1 MPQRS
6 EVFLPTRLHR
16 EPKGLFA
23 DPFPPGMSPRPL
35 SEPPAP
41 ATTPG
46 QGSTT
51 GIFKVY
57 PTILTVLFF
66 CLLTATP
73 AWSVPVTVTPVS
85 LADFDVLLT
94 QTEQCVVVAMASW
107 CGPCKTELPYLVRLY
122 REYKKDG
129 LVLFGLSLDFA
140 GAQAMQPVVN
150 KYGVDFP
157 VYWAGEAAVGHYGLN
172 PIPMLVFFRNG
183 RVIDRVQGV
192 HDEEE
197 LRAILSGFLK
207 RNDP

>member
-1 MPQRS
+1 
-6 EVFLPTRLHR
+6 
-16 EPKGLFA
+16 
-23 DPFPPGMSPRPL
+23 MSSRPL
-35 SEPPAP
+35 VEPPAP
-41 ATTPG
+41 VSSPG
-46 QGSTT
+46 HGSPT
-51 GIFKVY
+51 GLFRVCLK
-57 PTILTVLFF
+57 ILPVLFF
-66 CLLTATP
+66 CLLAATP

-85 LADFDVLLT
+85 LADFDVLLA
-94 QTEQCVVVAMASW
+94 QTEHCVVVAMASW

-122 REYKKDG
+122 REFKKHG

-183 RVIDRVQGV
+183 RVVDHVQGV

-197 LRAILSGFLK
+197 LRTILSDFLERK
-207 RNDP
+207 RP